1 MKNYRYLFKKIG
13 EGAQYFKKGTRN
25 KGKTTRKKKGRT
37 VRVEPMLTWGGGREA
52 LTHSPRVFRV
62 LVSQAL

>member
-37 VRVEPMLTWGGGREA
+37 VRVEPMLTWGGGVKLLPTAPE
-52 LTHSPRVFRV
+52 SF
-62 LVSQAL
+62 VS